1 MSKKK
6 TRRGGLSKTMS
17 RARNVM
23 RLMTG
28 QRFTPPYE
36 ANYSLHST
44 CLFARLRHYP
54 AQGIPQNQPVLF
66 IPPLMVTAQVY
77 DISPQHSAIGY
88 LCREGQDVWVLDFGV
103 PESEPGGMERTLDD
117 HILAINAAIDE
128 IISVTGGPLHL
139 AGYSQGGI
147 FVYLTAAFRKSKDIG
162 SVMTFGS
169 PIDMQR
175 NLPRD
180 VDRGLLQNVVSGVR
194 GLAGGAIEGL
204 PGVPGSFS
212 SFAFKMAS
220 PIKEVQYLKLM
231 LGILDDREALAKIE
245 PMRRFLGG
253 EGFIA
258 WPGPAF
264 RKFVDDVVV
273 HNRLMK
279 GGIII
284 NGTTVHLGDVTCPI
298 LSFVGLSDE
307 FARPKSVRAI
317 RKVTRPSEYYEVE
330 MASGHFGLVVGSR
343 AMSTVWPTVSQWI
356 EWRSG
361 KGSVPSKLKNLVDHN
376 ETVARIDES
385 DIDGLGTISRDLFD
399 DVWKKSGDVLRE
411 VTDVLSWTRWQTP
424 TILRLANIFSHSG
437 MTLGGIL
444 DAQAGHLPD
453 HTFFLWEGRAYSYR
467 QANERV
473 DALVAHLYAI
483 GIRPGMTVGI
493 LMDNQPDYLTSTVAL
508 NRLGCTAALVNSGA
522 QKASLAHA
530 LSAGEAELLL
540 VDAAHIEDAAS
551 VLEKRQLIGVGMPVN
566 GTELCSYWINLDFDT
581 PPEVELPPRNPMES
595 SETAMLIYTSG
606 TTGLPKAAKISN
618 RRWFFAASGAAAMA
632 GMTPRDTVYCALPLY
647 HGTGFLLAAGGA
659 LVGGSRLML
668 GRKFSVRTF
677 WRDCRVGGVT
687 IVFYVGE
694 MCRYLVSA
702 PETANEKNH
711 SLRLMVGNGMRADVW
726 SRFLHRFGNIRV
738 VEFYASTE
746 GNVATINLTGDKVGS
761 IGRIPFQ
768 IAQAELVR
776 YDVEEDEFIRDAMGN
791 CVPCDADEPGVL
803 ISRIR
808 DDRVWTRFEGYVD
821 AGETNKKILRD
832 VFEAG
837 DRWFNTGDLLKRD
850 DEGDYWFVDR
860 LGDTFRWK
868 GENISTEEVNLVMSK
883 LDWIAGSTVYG
894 VKVPDQEGRVG
905 MVAIELKAEASFEPD
920 ELYSWL
926 ESQLPKAAIPRFV
939 RLVESLDTTGSF
951 KFLKHTL
958 QKDGFELESDVDSI
972 WVWDQKKSTYKA
984 YSSRMR
990 NSVLKSL

>member
-1 MSKKK
+1 MSNKK
-6 TRRGGLSKTMS
+6 TRRGGLSKTIS

-23 RLMTG
+23 RLMSG

-36 ANYSLHST
+36 ASYSLHST

-54 AQGIPQNQPVLF
+54 APDTAAGQAVLF

-88 LCREGQDVWVLDFGV
+88 LCREGHDVWVLDFGV

-117 HILAINAAIDE
+117 HIMAINTAIDRIVE
-128 IISVTGGPLHL
+128 ETQAPVHL

-147 FVYLTAAFRKSKDIG
+147 FVYLTTAFRKSKDIG

-175 NLPRD
+175 NLPKD
-180 VDRGLLQNVVSGVR
+180 MDRGLLQNIVGGVR

-330 MASGHFGLVVGSR
+330 LASGHFGLVVGSR

-356 EWRSG
+356 SWRSD
-361 KGSVPSKLKNLVDHN
+361 KGSVPQKLKTLVDHN

-424 TILRLANIFSHSG
+424 TIFRLANVFSRSG
-437 MTLGGIL
+437 MTLGGIV
-444 DAQAGHLPD
+444 DAQAENLPD
-453 HTFFLWEGRAYSYR
+453 NTFFLWEGRAYSYR

-473 DALVAHLYAI
+473 DALVKHLFAL
-483 GIRPGMTVGI
+483 GVRPGMTVGI

-522 QKASLAHA
+522 QKSSLAHA
-530 LSAGEAELLL
+530 MQAGNAELLL
-540 VDAAHIEDAAS
+540 VDATHIEDAAS
-551 VLEKRQLIGVGMPVN
+551 VLEKRQLIGIGMP
-566 GTELCSYWINLDFDT
+566 TDQASRCSYWVNLDFDT
-581 PPEVELPPRNPMES
+581 PPDVELPPRNPMKS
-595 SETAMLIYTSG
+595 SDTAMLIYTSG

-647 HGTGFLLAAGGA
+647 HGTGYLLAAGGA
-659 LVGGSRLML
+659 LVGGARLML
-668 GRKFSVRTF
+668 GRKFSVSTF

-702 PETANEKNH
+702 PEVANEKNH

-726 SRFLHRFGNIRV
+726 SRFQHRFGNVRV

-746 GNVATINLTGDKVGS
+746 GNVATINLTGEKVGS

-768 IAQAELVR
+768 ISQAELVR
-776 YDVEEDEFIRDAMGN
+776 YDVAEEEFIRDAMGH
-791 CVPCDADEPGVL
+791 CVPCDVDEPGVL

-821 AGETNKKILRD
+821 EGETNKKVLRD
-832 VFEAG
+832 VFEPG
-837 DRWFNTGDLLKRD
+837 DRWFNTGDLLRC
-850 DEGDYWFVDR
+850 DEDGDYWFVDR

-883 LDWIAGSTVYG
+883 LDWLAASTVYG

-905 MVAIELKAEASFEPD
+905 MVAIELREGASFD
-920 ELYSWL
+920 GAELYHWL
-926 ESQLPKAAIPRFV
+926 ESQLPKAAMPRFI
-939 RLVESLDTTGSF
+939 RLVDSLDTTGSF

-958 QKDGFELESDVDSI
+958 QKEGFELDGDDEV
-972 WVWDQKKSTYKA
+972 WVWQPTKSTYKPYDA
-984 YSSRMR
+984 RQR
-990 NSVLKSL
+990 NTALKSL